1 MFSETTNHNFLIR
14 TLIVDQDLNSRKAI
28 LEFLATD
35 PAIRV
40 VSECRNGVEAIT
52 AIHEFKPEIL
62 ICEVETPGMDGFSI
76 LKAIS
81 LRKRP
86 ATIFVSQHEHFAVR
100 AFEVSAADYIV
111 KPIREER
118 LLMALTRARTQIEH
132 GRHPLQYN
140 SAERPR
146 QLAIKTGRSVNF
158 VKFDELDWAEAEGK
172 YVRLH
177 MGKECLVLK
186 MSISAL
192 ESELDPVQFVRIHRS
207 TIINVDRVRRVQPWN
222 HRRTYQVTL
231 QDGTHLVLSRKTK
244 LQEIKTASTF

>member
-1 MFSETTNHNFLIR
+1 MFSETGNHNFLIR
-14 TLIVDQDLNSRKAI
+14 TLIVDHDMNSRKAI
-28 LEFLATD
+28 IEMLTRD

-40 VSECRNGVEAIT
+40 VNECSNGVEAMT

-62 ICEVETPGMDGFSI
+62 ICEVETPGIDGFSI
-76 LKAIS
+76 LKTIPVN
-81 LRKRP
+81 KRP
-86 ATIFVSQHEHFAVR
+86 STIFLSKHEHFAVR

-111 KPIREER
+111 KPVREER
-118 LLMALTRARTQIEH
+118 FLMALVRARTQIEH
-132 GRHPLQYN
+132 SRTPLQSN
-140 SAERPR
+140 SPERPR

-192 ESELDPVQFVRIHRS
+192 ESELDPLQFVRIHRS

-244 LQEIKTASTF
+244 LQEIKIASAF

>member
-1 MFSETTNHNFLIR
+1 MISEISNHNFLIR
-14 TLIVDQDLNSRKAI
+14 TLIVDHDVNSRKAI
-28 LEFLATD
+28 IEILSRD

-40 VSECRNGVEAIT
+40 VSECSNGVEGMT
-52 AIHEFKPEIL
+52 SIHEFKPEIL
-62 ICEVETPGMDGFSI
+62 ICEIETPGMDGFSL
-76 LKAIS
+76 LKAIPAN
-81 LRKRP
+81 KRP
-86 ATIFVSQHEHFAVR
+86 ATIFVSNHEHFAVR
-100 AFEVSAADYIV
+100 AFEFSAADYIV
-111 KPIREER
+111 KPIHEER
-118 LLMALTRARTQIEH
+118 FLVALSRARDQVERIRTPMQ
-132 GRHPLQYN
+132 GN
-140 SAERPR
+140 SSERPR

-192 ESELDPVQFVRIHRS
+192 ESELDPFQFVRIHRS

-231 QDGTHLVLSRKTK
+231 QDGTHLVLSRKSK
-244 LQEIKTASTF
+244 LQEIKTASAF

>member
-1 MFSETTNHNFLIR
+1 MFSESGNHNFLIR
-14 TLIVDQDLNSRKAI
+14 TLIVDHDLNSRKVIIDI
-28 LEFLATD
+28 LARD
-35 PAIRV
+35 PSIRV
-40 VSECRNGVEAIT
+40 VNECSNGVEAMT

-62 ICEVETPGMDGFSI
+62 ICEVEMPALDGFSI
-76 LKAIS
+76 LKAVPAN
-81 LRKRP
+81 KRP
-86 ATIFVSQHEHFAVR
+86 ATIFMSRHEHFAVR

-111 KPIREER
+111 KPVSEER
-118 LLMALTRARTQIEH
+118 LLMALSRARTQVEH
-132 GRHPLQYN
+132 SRTPFQSL
-140 SAERPR
+140 SPERPR

-244 LQEIKTASTF
+244 LQEIKTASAF

>member
-1 MFSETTNHNFLIR
+1 MFSEVSSQNFLIR
-14 TLIVDQDLNSRKAI
+14 TAIIDHDLDSRKGIVEI
-28 LEFLATD
+28 LSRD

-40 VSECRNGVEAIT
+40 VAECSNGVEGIT
-52 AIHEFKPEIL
+52 SIYEFKPEIL

-76 LKAIS
+76 LKAIPMN
-81 LRKRP
+81 KRP
-86 ATIFVSQHEHFAVR
+86 ATIFISNHEHFAVR
-100 AFEVSAADYIV
+100 AFEFSAADYIV

-118 LLMALTRARTQIEH
+118 FVMALSRARSEIEH
-132 GRHPLQYN
+132 SPTSVQAN
-140 SAERPR
+140 TIERPR

-158 VKFDELDWAEAEGK
+158 VKVNELDWAEAEGK

-186 MSISAL
+186 ISISAL
-192 ESELDPVQFVRIHRS
+192 EAELDPFQFVRIHRS

-231 QDGTHLVLSRKTK
+231 QDGTHLVLSRKSK

>member
-1 MFSETTNHNFLIR
+1 MFSETGNHNFLIR
-14 TLIVDQDLNSRKAI
+14 TLIVDHDVNSRKAI
-28 LEFLATD
+28 IEILTRD

-40 VSECRNGVEAIT
+40 VNECSNGVEAVT

-81 LRKRP
+81 VNKRP
-86 ATIFVSQHEHFAVR
+86 STIFLSQHEHFAAK

-111 KPIREER
+111 KPVREER
-118 LLMALTRARTQIEH
+118 FLMALVRARTEIEYS
-132 GRHPLQYN
+132 RTPLQSN
-140 SAERPR
+140 SPERPR

-158 VKFDELDWAEAEGK
+158 VRFDELDWAEAEGK

-192 ESELDPVQFVRIHRS
+192 ESELDPLQFVRIHRS

-222 HRRTYQVTL
+222 HRRTYQVIL

-244 LQEIKTASTF
+244 LQEIKTASAF